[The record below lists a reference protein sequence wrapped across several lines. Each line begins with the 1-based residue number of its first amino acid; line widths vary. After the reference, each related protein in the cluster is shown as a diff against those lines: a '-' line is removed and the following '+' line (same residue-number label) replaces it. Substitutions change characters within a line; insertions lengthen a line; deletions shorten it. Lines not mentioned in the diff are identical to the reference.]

1 MYGIALYLGELRKE
15 KYKKIQ
21 EKLLLPLDD
30 NDEVWYVLSMRRKSI
45 VTELRKAIVESG
57 YTQNQLSELSGVN
70 RAQINR
76 FVKGERTL
84 TLESAEKIAKV
95 LKLELKKR
103 K

>member
-1 MYGIALYLGELRKE
+1 M
-15 KYKKIQ
+15 
-21 EKLLLPLDD
+21 LPLD
-30 NDEVWYVLSMRRKSI
+30 NNAEVWYIPDMKRKSI

-84 TLESAEKIAKV
+84 TLESAERIAKV
-95 LKLELKKR
+95 LGLELKPKKKGR
-103 K
+103 